1 MKNDISMGSM
11 NRHKLI
17 DCTEFFS
24 KSMDK
29 TAATA
34 RTSEVQNKKMSIQ
47 RTNSI
52 FRNSHDT
59 SDESYSL
66 IKQRRSK
73 SILARDFNE

>member
-24 KSMDK
+24 KSMAK

-34 RTSEVQNKKMSIQ
+34 RTTEVHNKNMSIQ

-52 FRNSHDT
+52 FRNLNDT
-59 SDESYSL
+59 FDESYSL
-66 IKQRRSK
+66 IKQHRSK
-73 SILARDFNE
+73 SLLAKDFNE

>member
-1 MKNDISMGSM
+1 MGSM

-24 KSMDK
+24 KSMAK

-34 RTSEVQNKKMSIQ
+34 RTTEVHNKNMSIQ

-52 FRNSHDT
+52 FRNLNDT
-59 SDESYSL
+59 FDESYSL
-66 IKQRRSK
+66 IKQHRSK
-73 SILARDFNE
+73 SLLAKDFNE